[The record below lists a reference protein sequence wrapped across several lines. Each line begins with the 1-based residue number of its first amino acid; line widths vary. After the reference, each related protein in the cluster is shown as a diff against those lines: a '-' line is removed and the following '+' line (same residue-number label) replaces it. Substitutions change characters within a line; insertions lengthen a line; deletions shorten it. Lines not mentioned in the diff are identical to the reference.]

1 MGEAA
6 RYTVSMDGRLLEQFD
21 ELIDKRG
28 YANRSEAIRG
38 LIRGALVEEQW
49 SARPAAKVAATI
61 TLVYSHHAGGI
72 ANQVAHTQHH
82 HCNLVVSS
90 THVHL
95 DNDNCLE
102 VVIVRGP
109 SARVRKLAEE
119 LISLKGI
126 KHGKAVFT
134 TEGKDIV

>member
-1 MGEAA
+1 MSEAA
-6 RYTVSMDGRLLEQFD
+6 RYTVSMDARLLEQFD

-28 YANRSEAIRG
+28 YANRSEAIRS
-38 LIRGALVEEQW
+38 LIRGALVEEEW
-49 SARPAAKVAATI
+49 AASPTAKVAATI
-61 TLVYSHHAGGI
+61 TLVYPHHSGSI
-72 ANQVAHTQHH
+72 AAQVAHTQHH
-82 HCNLVVSS
+82 HHNLVVSS

-102 VVIVRGP
+102 VVIVRGLC
-109 SARVRKLAEE
+109 SRVTQLAGE

-134 TEGKDIV
+134 TEGKDIS